1 MPFEGTRP
9 LSRLSA
15 GQLGTP
21 CPALGIFSHVDMAK
35 IGLAEA
41 EQAQKPKGEKKPK
54 FTEEH
59 KADGFT

>member
-1 MPFEGTRP
+1 M
-9 LSRLSA
+9 SRLSA